1 MKIVS
6 RSASPR
12 FSEEIRDL
20 FCKPDV
26 DFAFTSGLVMVQEVS
41 EVERREEL
49 KVGAG
54 VALVQGLQ
62 DPDQGPSRAQSPDQ
76 GQGLAQNLDLES
88 PDPGQ
93 SADQGP
99 GVDPRG
105 PGVGPKG
112 LEVGQEGPDPGRP
125 SQAAA
130 QGLALAVQPDLGPR
144 VKQDQDL
151 GVLGGDQGQAAQQNQ
166 NQEAQQSQDQAV
178 QEDQDLGVLPNL
190 DLGVQQCQDL
200 QAHQG
205 QGQGLPEV
213 GGVNHQFKC
222 TLFVLCGL
230 QVPLYHQLNHIF
242 GFVGSHDTLRQEI

>member
-1 MKIVS
+1 
-6 RSASPR
+6 
-12 FSEEIRDL
+12 
-20 FCKPDV
+20 
-26 DFAFTSGLVMVQEVS
+26 MVQEVS

-190 DLGVQQCQDL
+190 DLGVQQGQDQ

-205 QGQGLPEV
+205 RDLPELDMLAAI
-213 GGVNHQFKC
+213 C
-222 TLFVLCGL
+222 CYC
-230 QVPLYHQLNHIF
+230 LYHVGSIVPISSVKSIF
-242 GFVGSHDTLRQEI
+242 GFAGYCATFGQEI

>member
-1 MKIVS
+1 M
-6 RSASPR
+6 
-12 FSEEIRDL
+12 
-20 FCKPDV
+20 
-26 DFAFTSGLVMVQEVS
+26 G
-41 EVERREEL
+41 ERREEL

-62 DPDQGPSRAQSPDQ
+62 DPDQGPSCAQSPDQ

-130 QGLALAVQPDLGPR
+130 QGL
-144 VKQDQDL
+144 
-151 GVLGGDQGQAAQQNQ
+151 GQAAQQNQ

-190 DLGVQQCQDL
+190 DLGVQQCQDPKS
-200 QAHQG
+200 HQG
-205 QGQGLPEV
+205 QGQGLPEI

-242 GFVGSHDTLRQEI
+242 GFV

>member
-1 MKIVS
+1 
-6 RSASPR
+6 
-12 FSEEIRDL
+12 
-20 FCKPDV
+20 
-26 DFAFTSGLVMVQEVS
+26 MVQEVS

-54 VALVQGLQ
+54 AALVQGLQ
-62 DPDQGPSRAQSPDQ
+62 GPDQGRSRAQSPAQDQ
-76 GQGLAQNLDLES
+76 DLAQNLDLES

-93 SADQGP
+93 SADRGP
-99 GVDPRG
+99 GADPRG
-105 PGVGPKG
+105 PGVG
-112 LEVGQEGPDPGRP
+112 QEGPDLARP

-130 QGLALAVQPDLGPR
+130 QGRALAVRRGLGPR
-144 VKQDQDL
+144 VEQDQDQ

-166 NQEAQQSQDQAV
+166 DQEAQQSQDQAA

-190 DLGVQQCQDL
+190 DLGVQQGQDP

-222 TLFVLCGL
+222 TSGWLGSVLLLFVSCGL

>member
-1 MKIVS
+1 
-6 RSASPR
+6 
-12 FSEEIRDL
+12 
-20 FCKPDV
+20 
-26 DFAFTSGLVMVQEVS
+26 MVQEVS

-54 VALVQGLQ
+54 AALVQGLQ
-62 DPDQGPSRAQSPDQ
+62 GPDQGRSRAQSPAQDQ
-76 GQGLAQNLDLES
+76 DLAQNLDLES

-93 SADQGP
+93 SADRGP

-105 PGVGPKG
+105 PGVG
-112 LEVGQEGPDPGRP
+112 QEGPDLDQP

-130 QGLALAVQPDLGPR
+130 QGQALAVRPDLGPR
-144 VKQDQDL
+144 VEQDQDL

-166 NQEAQQSQDQAV
+166 DQEAQQNHGQAV
-178 QEDQDLGVLPNL
+178 QGDQDLGVLPNL
-190 DLGVQQCQDL
+190 DLGVQQGQDP

-222 TLFVLCGL
+222 TSGWLGSVLLLFVSCGL